1 MIKFFRK
8 IRYDLMEKNKT
19 GKYLK
24 YAIGEIVLVV
34 IGILIALQVNNW
46 NNVRLDN
53 LEAKEA
59 KLNIHTEFIKNQKI
73 LNSSIELNQNAL
85 DACSR
90 LINLIGS
97 EENELLNHNLDSLLN
112 SSLAAEFYFPTRS
125 SLDNIIQSGTMK
137 LLESEELKNSLQE
150 WLASLEQ
157 MKSYKDVQT
166 DWQNNHYLPF
176 LLDKVSF
183 RQMDIYNKKAWA
195 RQTKLNIEYHPVF
208 QEIRLENLLDNN
220 LFLIEYTIERL
231 HELDSLQKK
240 IINLTND

>member
-1 MIKFFRK
+1 
-8 IRYDLMEKNKT
+8 MEKNKT